1 MLEGNS
7 SQSSNGASNSSS
19 SGRSSAL
26 SSSASV
32 SMFDEDDDF
41 AVPDVPDVNGN
52 DDSQGVFDCL
62 Q

>member
-7 SQSSNGASNSSS
+7 SQSSNGASSSS

-26 SSSASV
+26 S

-41 AVPDVPDVNGN
+41 AVPDVPEVNGN
-52 DDSQGVFDCL
+52 DDSLGVSYCL